1 MIEEGDKFTIMK
13 KLINLLLG
21 YAELEAVGAFPER
34 LLNLCAQNRLPF
46 WHLCWLDETSFTF
59 RVALRDRKRLEELA
73 RRCGCELT
81 EQGRRGATVVAEG
94 MVRRRWGFLAG
105 LAVCLL
111 AVNWLSRFLLVI
123 EVTGNETVPTA
134 VILSQLQRAGVRP
147 GAYGPAIAQREAANT
162 ALLGLPELS
171 YMAINIYGT
180 RAEVIVREAERAP
193 ELLDEDVPTDIIA
206 TSDGIIEDIH
216 ADTGRAMFADGD
228 IVAKGEVLI
237 SGTLDL
243 KEPEGGT
250 VDLGYLV
257 VHAAGDVTARTWRTL
272 EETLPLAAQVK
283 EYTGEESRG
292 YVLKFLWFEVDFF
305 ENSSISQGRYDKIT
319 ETAQLSLFDRPMPAS
334 LTTVTRR
341 GYTLREEPL
350 DREEAAA
357 RLEEIL
363 LVRLAALMEEHRGEV
378 LQTDFVIREENGRLT
393 VTLLAE
399 CREEIG
405 RTVKREGETGRRYGA
420 RPEAETG

>member
-1 MIEEGDKFTIMK
+1 MK
-13 KLINLLLG
+13 KLINLLRG
-21 YAELEAVGAFPER
+21 YVELEAVGAFPER
-34 LLNLCAQNRLPF
+34 LLNLCAQNRLQF
-46 WHLCWLDETSFTF
+46 WHLCWLDETGFTF
-59 RVALRDRKRLEELA
+59 RVLLRDRKRLEELS

-81 EQGRRGATVVAEG
+81 ERSRRGAAVVAEG

-111 AVNWLSRFLLVI
+111 AVSWLSRFLLVI

-134 VILSQLQRAGVRP
+134 VILSQLQRVGVRP
-147 GAYGPAIAQREAANT
+147 GAYGPAIAQREAANA

-180 RAEVIVREAERAP
+180 RAEVIVREAEKSP
-193 ELLDEDVPTDIIA
+193 ELLDEDTPADIIA
-206 TSDGIIEDIH
+206 ASDGIIEDIH

-243 KEPEGGT
+243 KEPEGSS

-272 EETLPLAAQVK
+272 EETLPLTTQVK

-292 YVLKFLWFEVDFF
+292 YSLKFLWFDLDFF

-319 ETAQLSLFDRPMPAS
+319 ETAQLTLFGRAMPAS

-341 GYTLREEPL
+341 GYTLREDPL

-357 RLEEIL
+357 LLEEL
-363 LVRLAALMEEHRGEV
+363 LLARLGSLMEERGGEV
-378 LQTDFVIREENGRLT
+378 LQTDFVTREENGRLT

-405 RTVKREGETGRRYGA
+405 RTVKRDGETGRVYGTQ
-420 RPEAETG
+420 PEDKTG